1 MNVWHGLKT
10 SISRAGTAVNAV
22 GLSPR
27 FEWTLQLRFWRSTAP
42 HKGDSR
48 STTVFQ
54 LQRSPRL
61 GLKQP
66 ENSNATP
73 NEIPIIAVKHHVA
86 RRIVEQKQSTTTD
99 HATKDWKF
107 RASSGARLTLHPKSH
122 RMPNRSRATNAV
134 RQSFR

>member
-27 FEWTLQLRFWRSTAP
+27 FVWTLQLRFWRSTAP
-42 HKGDSR
+42 HMGDSR

-73 NEIPIIAVKHHVA
+73 NETLLKIGNFVPHQGHG
-86 RRIVEQKQSTTTD
+86 QHSTQNHIECQTE
-99 HATKDWKF
+99 A
-107 RASSGARLTLHPKSH
+107 
-122 RMPNRSRATNAV
+122 
-134 RQSFR
+134 